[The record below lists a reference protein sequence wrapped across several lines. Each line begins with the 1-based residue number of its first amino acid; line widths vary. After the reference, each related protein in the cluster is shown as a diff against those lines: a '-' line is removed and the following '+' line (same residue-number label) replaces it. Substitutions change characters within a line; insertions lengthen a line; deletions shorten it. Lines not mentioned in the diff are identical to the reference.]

1 MLYSIIEYFK
11 YNNLKLYFL
20 NNLKYIDNIKNV
32 VYN

>member
-1 MLYSIIEYFK
+1 MLYSIIEYF
-11 YNNLKLYFL
+11 KLYFL

>member
-1 MLYSIIEYFK
+1 MLYSIIEYFQF
-11 YNNLKLYFL
+11 YFE

>member
-1 MLYSIIEYFK
+1 MLYSIIEY
-11 YNNLKLYFL
+11 LKLYFL

>member
-1 MLYSIIEYFK
+1 MLYSIIEY
-11 YNNLKLYFL
+11 LKWYFL